1 VAVTLLIKAPSLF
14 NAPQSEHTR
23 SGGSHHHGYL
33 RRLAVTPNQAMN
45 SQQVADLFVEQR
57 VLQPSQVE
65 DVLQEANLNGKN
77 IEQALVDSGF
87 VDERGFYQVI
97 ADAIGTDFIDLSE
110 NEIAPEIVRLIP
122 AGLARLHQALPI
134 AAQDDTLSV
143 ALVDPLDLRA
153 AEDLRFALGKDVH
166 VVVAPTQ
173 QVEDRIK
180 LYYGTDSSNIDEV
193 LKQLGET
200 GELLAIRGS
209 DDSASTVE
217 AEANTTPIIRFVD
230 LILFQAIQDR
240 ASDIHFEPFENEF
253 KIRYRVDG
261 ALYEMAPPPRHL
273 ALPVISRVKVM
284 ANMNI
289 AERRLPQDGRI
300 QKNIAGR
307 SVDLRVS
314 TLPTQFG
321 ESVVLRVLDRS
332 TVNLDLEALGL
343 PHYIHDYLIEIIH
356 RPNGIFI
363 VTGPTGSGKTTTL
376 YSCLRRINTI
386 DSKLVTAEEPVEYD
400 LDGIVQV
407 PVNEAIGLTFARAL
421 RAFLRQDP
429 DRIMV
434 GETRDLETAQISIQA
449 SLTGHL
455 VFTTLHT
462 NDAPGAITRLIDM
475 GVEPFLISSTLEAV
489 LGQRLLRS
497 ICPQCRTTYQPSQ
510 PLLAQLGLSRRDIGD
525 RNFHYGKGCDA
536 CNQTGYKGRKG
547 IYELLKITDP
557 LRELIN
563 ERAPTV
569 RLKEKAIELG
579 MVTLRQDGLRS
590 IFAGNTTIEEV
601 LKYT

>member
-1 VAVTLLIKAPSLF
+1 M
-14 NAPQSEHTR
+14 NAKQI
-23 SGGSHHHGYL
+23 
-33 RRLAVTPNQAMN
+33 
-45 SQQVADLFVEQR
+45 ADLFVEQR
-57 VLQPSQVE
+57 VLQPSQVD

-87 VDERGFYQVI
+87 VDQRGFYQVI
-97 ADAIGTDFIDLSE
+97 ADALGTDFIDLSE
-110 NEIAPEIVRLIP
+110 DEIAPEILRLIP

-134 AAQDDTLSV
+134 AAADNTLSI
-143 ALVDPLDLRA
+143 ALVDPFDLRA

-166 VVVAPTQ
+166 VVVAPTE

-180 LYYGTDSSNIDEV
+180 HYYGTDSSSMEDI
-193 LKQLGET
+193 LKQLGDT
-200 GELLAIRGS
+200 GELLALRGKDES
-209 DDSASTVE
+209 TSAVE
-217 AEANTTPIIRFVD
+217 AEASATPIIRFVD
-230 LILFQAIQDR
+230 LILFQAIQDS

-273 ALPVISRVKVM
+273 ALPIISRVKVM

-289 AERRLPQDGRI
+289 AERRLPQDGRL

-307 SVDLRVS
+307 IVDLRVS

-332 TVNLDLEALGL
+332 IVNLDLEALGL
-343 PHYIHDYLIEIIH
+343 PDYIHDYILEIIH

-376 YSCLRRINTI
+376 YSCLRKINTI
-386 DSKLVTAEEPVEYD
+386 DSKLLTAEEPVEYD
-400 LDGIVQV
+400 LEGIVQV

-429 DRIMV
+429 DHIMV

-497 ICPQCRTTYQPSQ
+497 ICSQCRTTYQPSEM
-510 PLLAQLGLSRRDIGD
+510 LLAQLGLSRRDIGEK
-525 RNFHYGKGCDA
+525 NLHYGKGCAA

-547 IYELLKITDP
+547 IYELMKITDP

-563 ERAPTV
+563 ERAPSVT
-569 RLKEKAIELG
+569 LKEKAIELG

-590 IFAGNTTIEEV
+590 IFAGDTTIEEV

>member
-1 VAVTLLIKAPSLF
+1 
-14 NAPQSEHTR
+14 
-23 SGGSHHHGYL
+23 
-33 RRLAVTPNQAMN
+33 MN
-45 SQQVADLFVEQR
+45 EKQVAELFIEQH
-57 VLQPSQVE
+57 VLQPSQAE
-65 DVLQEANLNGKN
+65 DVLNEANLNGKT
-77 IEQALVDSGF
+77 IIQAMVDSGF
-87 VDERGFYQVI
+87 VDETGFYHTI
-97 ADAIGTDFIDLSE
+97 ADALGAEYVDLGDK
-110 NEIAPEIVRLIP
+110 EIPPTILKLIP
-122 AGLARLHQALPI
+122 SGLARLHRALPI
-134 AAQDDTLSV
+134 GLSGNSLRV
-143 ALVDPLDLRA
+143 ALADPLDPRA
-153 AEDLRFALGKDVH
+153 AEDLRFALGKDVD
-166 VVVAPTQ
+166 VVVAPTEQ
-173 QVEDRIK
+173 IDNRIK
-180 LYYGTDSSNIDEV
+180 EYYGADTTSMEEV
-193 LKQLGET
+193 LKQLGEA
-200 GELLAIRGS
+200 GDMLQIRG
-209 DDSASTVE
+209 DETAAAVE
-217 AEANTTPIIRFVD
+217 AEANATPIIRFVD
-230 LILFQAIQDR
+230 LILYQAIQDR

-261 ALYEMAPPPRHL
+261 ALYEMSPPPRHL

-307 SVDLRVS
+307 HVDLRVS

-332 TVNLDLEALGL
+332 IVNLDLEMLGM
-343 PHYIHDYLIEIIH
+343 PDYVHNYILEIIN

-363 VTGPTGSGKTTTL
+363 ATGPTGSGKTTTL
-376 YSCLRRINTI
+376 YSCLRKINTI
-386 DSKLVTAEEPVEYD
+386 DSKLLTAEEPVEYD
-400 LDGIVQV
+400 LEGIVQV
-407 PVNEAIGLTFARAL
+407 PVNEGIGLTFARAL

-429 DRIMV
+429 DRIMI
-434 GETRDLETAQISIQA
+434 GETRDLETAQIAIQA

-475 GVEPFLISSTLEAV
+475 GVEPFLISATLEAV

-497 ICPQCRTTYQPSQ
+497 ICPNCRAAYTPNAS
-510 PLLAQLGLSRRDIGD
+510 LLAQIELAKKDIGD
-525 RNFHYGKGCDA
+525 RKFFYGKGCDS
-536 CNQTGYKGRKG
+536 CNNTGYKGRKG
-547 IYELLKITDP
+547 IYELMKITDP

-569 RLKEKAIELG
+569 VLKQKAVELG

-590 IFAGNTTIEEV
+590 IFAGDTTIEEV

>member
-1 VAVTLLIKAPSLF
+1 
-14 NAPQSEHTR
+14 
-23 SGGSHHHGYL
+23 
-33 RRLAVTPNQAMN
+33 MN
-45 SQQVADLFVEQR
+45 NEQVAELFIEQH
-57 VLQPSQVE
+57 VLEPSQAE
-65 DVLQEANLNGKN
+65 DVLNEASLNGKTMA
-77 IEQALVDSGF
+77 QAMVDGGF
-87 VDERGFYQVI
+87 VDEHGFYQTI
-97 ADAIGTDFIDLSE
+97 AEALGTEYVDLSE
-110 NEIAPEIVRLIP
+110 KDIAPAVLKLIP
-122 AGLARLHQALPI
+122 SGLARLHRALPI
-134 AAQDDTLSV
+134 GMSGNTLRV
-143 ALVDPLDLRA
+143 ALVDPLDPRA
-153 AEDLRFALGKDVH
+153 AEDLHFALGKDVD
-166 VVVAPTQ
+166 VVIAPTEQ
-173 QVEDRIK
+173 IENLIK
-180 LYYGTDSSNIDEV
+180 EYYGSDTSSMEEV
-193 LKQLGET
+193 LKQLGEA
-200 GELLAIRGS
+200 GEMLQIRG
-209 DDSASTVE
+209 DDTAAGVE
-217 AEANTTPIIRFVD
+217 AEANATPIIRFVD
-230 LILFQAIQDR
+230 LILYQAIQDR

-261 ALYEMAPPPRHL
+261 ALYEMSPPPRHL

-307 SVDLRVS
+307 HVDLRVS

-332 TVNLDLEALGL
+332 TVNLDLEMLGM
-343 PHYIHDYLIEIIH
+343 PDYVHDYLLELIH

-363 VTGPTGSGKTTTL
+363 ATGPTGSGKTTTL
-376 YSCLRRINTI
+376 YSCLRKINTI
-386 DSKLVTAEEPVEYD
+386 DSKLLTAEEPVEYD
-400 LDGIVQV
+400 LEGIVQV
-407 PVNEAIGLTFARAL
+407 PVNDAVGLTFARVL

-462 NDAPGAITRLIDM
+462 NDAPGAVTRLIDM

-497 ICPQCRTTYQPSQ
+497 ICPNCRTTYQPNESS
-510 PLLAQLGLSRRDIGD
+510 LAELELSRRDIGD
-525 RNFHYGKGCDA
+525 RRFFYGKGCDA
-536 CNQTGYKGRKG
+536 CNNTGYKGRKG
-547 IYELLKITDP
+547 IYELMKITDP
-557 LRELIN
+557 IRELIN

-569 RLKEKAIELG
+569 VLKQKAIELG

-590 IFAGNTTIEEV
+590 IFQGDTSIEEV
-601 LKYT
+601 VKYT

>member
-1 VAVTLLIKAPSLF
+1 LIIV
-14 NAPQSEHTR
+14 NA
-23 SGGSHHHGYL
+23 
-33 RRLAVTPNQAMN
+33 
-45 SQQVADLFVEQR
+45 QQITDLFVEQR
-57 VLQPSQVE
+57 VLQPSQAE

-77 IEQALVDSGF
+77 IEQALIDGGF

-97 ADAIGTDFIDLSE
+97 ADALGTDFIDLAD
-110 NEIAPEIVRLIP
+110 NEIAPEILRLIP
-122 AGLARLHQALPI
+122 AGLARLHRALPI
-134 AAQDDTLSV
+134 AAEDNTLSV

-153 AEDLRFALGKDVH
+153 AEDLRFALGKGVRI
-166 VVVAPTQ
+166 VVAPTP
-173 QVEDRIK
+173 QVEDRIDR
-180 LYYGTDSSNIDEV
+180 YYGTDSSTLEEI

-200 GELLAIRGS
+200 GELLALREK
-209 DDSASTVE
+209 DESALAVE
-217 AEANTTPIIRFVD
+217 SEANTTPIVRFVD

-261 ALYEMAPPPRHL
+261 ALYEMPPPPRHL

-284 ANMNI
+284 ANLNI

-300 QKNIAGR
+300 QKNVAGR
-307 SVDLRVS
+307 PVDLRVS

-332 TVNLDLEALGL
+332 TVNLDLESLGL
-343 PHYIHDYLIEIIH
+343 PESIHARLTEVIH

-376 YSCLRRINTI
+376 YSCLRKINTI
-386 DSKLVTAEEPVEYD
+386 DSKLMTAEEPVEYD
-400 LDGIVQV
+400 LEGIVQV

-434 GETRDLETAQISIQA
+434 GEIRDLETAHISIQA

-475 GVEPFLISSTLEAV
+475 GVEPFLLSSTLEAV

-497 ICPQCRTTYQPSQ
+497 ICPHCRATYQPSETQ
-510 PLLAQLGLSRRDIGD
+510 LSELALSRRDIGQKI
-525 RNFHYGKGCDA
+525 FYYGQGCDA

-547 IYELLKITDP
+547 IFEWMKITDP

-569 RLKEKAIELG
+569 TLKEKAIELG

-590 IFAGNTTIEEV
+590 IFAGETTTEEV

>member
-1 VAVTLLIKAPSLF
+1 
-14 NAPQSEHTR
+14 
-23 SGGSHHHGYL
+23 
-33 RRLAVTPNQAMN
+33 
-45 SQQVADLFVEQR
+45 
-57 VLQPSQVE
+57 VE
-65 DVLQEANLNGKN
+65 D
-77 IEQALVDSGF
+77 
-87 VDERGFYQVI
+87 
-97 ADAIGTDFIDLSE
+97 
-110 NEIAPEIVRLIP
+110 LI
-122 AGLARLHQALPI
+122 R
-134 AAQDDTLSV
+134 
-143 ALVDPLDLRA
+143 R
-153 AEDLRFALGKDVH
+153 
-166 VVVAPTQ
+166 
-173 QVEDRIK
+173 
-180 LYYGTDSSNIDEV
+180 YYGADSSSMEDILDHLGATGDVLALRDTDE
-193 LKQLGET
+193 T
-200 GELLAIRGS
+200 S
-209 DDSASTVE
+209 STVE
-217 AEANTTPIIRFVD
+217 AEANATPVIRYVD
-230 LILFQAIQDR
+230 LILLQAIQDQ

-284 ANMNI
+284 ANLNI

-307 SVDLRVS
+307 MVDLRVS

-343 PHYIHDYLIEIIH
+343 PDHIHDFILEIIQ
-356 RPNGIFI
+356 RPNGLFV

-376 YSCLRRINTI
+376 YSCLRKINTI
-386 DSKLVTAEEPVEYD
+386 DSKLLTVEEPVEYD
-400 LDGIVQV
+400 LEGIVQV

-462 NDAPGAITRLIDM
+462 NDAPGAIIRLIDM
-475 GVEPFLISSTLEAV
+475 GVEPYLISSTLEAV

-497 ICPQCRTTYQPSQ
+497 ICPQCRTTYQPSEV
-510 PLLAQLGLSRRDIGD
+510 LLAQLGLSRCDIG
-525 RNFHYGKGCDA
+525 RQNFYYGKGCA
-536 CNQTGYKGRKG
+536 GCNQTGYKGRKG
-547 IYELLKITDP
+547 IFELMKITDP

-569 RLKEKAIELG
+569 VLKEKAIEIG

-590 IFAGNTTIEEV
+590 IFAGDTTIEEV